1 MTKYSVSIWNNETW
15 ESIALFSDAADFDA
29 MVDFCMRQ
37 FENGNSLS
45 TPAENIAITDL
56 TTGEIVWNWLDSV
69 KEFYPEDDYVDES
82 NYDPYLGCEVY
93 ETEPFCDMW

>member
-1 MTKYSVSIWNNETW
+1 MTKYSVSIWNNNEW
-15 ESIALFSDAADFDA
+15 ESIALFSDIADFDA

-45 TPAENIAITDL
+45 APADNIAITDL

-69 KEFYPEDDYVDES
+69 EEFYPDDYVDES
-82 NYDPYLGCEVY
+82 AYDPYMGCDFY
-93 ETEPFCDMW
+93 ETSDIGGEW

>member
-1 MTKYSVSIWNNETW
+1 MTKYSVSIWNAEKW
-15 ESIALFSDAADFDA
+15 ESIALFADTVDFDA
-29 MVDFCMRQ
+29 MVDFCVRQ

-56 TTGEIVWNWLDSV
+56 TTNEVVWDWEHDYH
-69 KEFYPEDDYVDES
+69 EEYYPDDYVDES